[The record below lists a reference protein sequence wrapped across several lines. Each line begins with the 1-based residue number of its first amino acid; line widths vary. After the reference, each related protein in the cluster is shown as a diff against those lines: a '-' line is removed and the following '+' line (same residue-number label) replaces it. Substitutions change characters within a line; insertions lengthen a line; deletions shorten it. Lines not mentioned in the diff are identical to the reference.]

1 MRKPVILLIIGLL
14 AGASSFFCTVRDISA
29 AGDPPHYPASAHT
42 RSASGPSMNAVLLNK
57 EINEGGNRA
66 SLDLKAWHLENQ
78 GRPLYD
84 NNSFRFS
91 TFRFQHEQESVRAA
105 VGDLSVQ
112 SSELIAPSLS
122 RRGALLGFEKTGYS
136 AEAFTMRNSPVSGL
150 GYGFGQPESSQILI
164 GGRIT
169 HTILE
174 DRDMRF
180 IFHYLD
186 GRGTDPTV
194 YGIDPETPRREG
206 TAYSTA
212 LESRIAGNLLR
223 FYGELCYS
231 RYDEKTED
239 SSETAADKAW
249 KVKLFGS
256 AKRFSYAVGYKY
268 LGGEFRTVANP
279 DTLNNRDEIF
289 ADTQYRMDSS
299 SVTFSVFQAR
309 DNVEDTD
316 LAPLAVYRTAKIGY
330 KLGLAGW
337 PVLFVNQS
345 LSTRRSIDE
354 PAGCAAVDAVT
365 RTTYFGISY
374 EEGIFDLMP
383 SYSITSFTDRTM
395 PAGGG
400 DSLTHTARLSCGI
413 TPQKWISLKPV
424 FIYKNYLLKE
434 SDVRITTYQGSLD
447 STVQIIPHTL
457 TINTSLSYLEKKAD
471 DGSTGIT
478 EKRAGYQL
486 SWNIKQYLRKM
497 GAKSLAF
504 MGEVVDVQDRSEELS
519 TKKYTISLMASIGL
533 PFDQLE
539 YQSQSSRFPR
549 EMAF

>member
-42 RSASGPSMNAVLLNK
+42 RSASGPSMNSVLLNK

-231 RYDEKTED
+231 RYDEKT
-239 SSETAADKAW
+239 
-249 KVKLFGS
+249 
-256 AKRFSYAVGYKY
+256 
-268 LGGEFRTVANP
+268 
-279 DTLNNRDEIF
+279 
-289 ADTQYRMDSS
+289 
-299 SVTFSVFQAR
+299 
-309 DNVEDTD
+309 
-316 LAPLAVYRTAKIGY
+316 
-330 KLGLAGW
+330 
-337 PVLFVNQS
+337 
-345 LSTRRSIDE
+345 
-354 PAGCAAVDAVT
+354 
-365 RTTYFGISY
+365 
-374 EEGIFDLMP
+374 
-383 SYSITSFTDRTM
+383 
-395 PAGGG
+395 
-400 DSLTHTARLSCGI
+400 
-413 TPQKWISLKPV
+413 
-424 FIYKNYLLKE
+424 
-434 SDVRITTYQGSLD
+434 
-447 STVQIIPHTL
+447 
-457 TINTSLSYLEKKAD
+457 
-471 DGSTGIT
+471 
-478 EKRAGYQL
+478 
-486 SWNIKQYLRKM
+486 
-497 GAKSLAF
+497 
-504 MGEVVDVQDRSEELS
+504 
-519 TKKYTISLMASIGL
+519 
-533 PFDQLE
+533 
-539 YQSQSSRFPR
+539 
-549 EMAF
+549 